1 MSDDLCWWQNVSKA
15 SACHIIDL
23 IQTNEHYTFARL
35 LCSEAILEGCLPP
48 PGRTPRVWYC
58 EISVP
63 AVHFDIGFHLNARF
77 TCHGVEFRCCDVQ
90 DGRRASIFAETKR
103 SVCPAPF
110 SLAPPEIVRANNLL
124 CWLRGAT
131 EAPFP
136 DAMEDQ
142 HASPDDSFENG
153 YPGLDAETSQGFAQ
167 RPLNV
172 RRRWAILTCGCV
184 LNVTA
189 PASDGATT
197 DSVDAPGSTMPIAT
211 YHVLTG
217 QVCQHMMALVR
228 PVFRKEMLSPRWFD
242 QETGEMQNLHLLTKD

>member
-1 MSDDLCWWQNVSKA
+1 MSSEVATLTRCTTLESCDAKVSEKSLSISAVSQVFCFCENFSSRGPFRHCIFICMPDLLVMA
-15 SACHIIDL
+15 S
-23 IQTNEHYTFARL
+23 
-35 LCSEAILEGCLPP
+35 
-48 PGRTPRVWYC
+48 
-58 EISVP
+58 
-63 AVHFDIGFHLNARF
+63 
-77 TCHGVEFRCCDVQ
+77 EFRCCDVQ
-90 DGRRASIFAETKR
+90 DSRRASIFAETKR

>member
-167 RPLNV
+167 RPLNAESDDEEV
-172 RRRWAILTCGCV
+172 PSLIDAETLGNTDLWLCV
-184 LNVTA
+184 EC
-189 PASDGATT
+189 
-197 DSVDAPGSTMPIAT
+197 
-211 YHVLTG
+211 H
-217 QVCQHMMALVR
+217 
-228 PVFRKEMLSPRWFD
+228 SPS
-242 QETGEMQNLHLLTKD
+242 